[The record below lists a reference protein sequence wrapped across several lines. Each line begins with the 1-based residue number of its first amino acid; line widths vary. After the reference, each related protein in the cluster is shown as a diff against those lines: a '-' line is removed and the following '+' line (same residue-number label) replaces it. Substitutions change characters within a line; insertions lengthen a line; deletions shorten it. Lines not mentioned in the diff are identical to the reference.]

1 MFDSDRNRIY
11 QFNWDDPSHE
21 SIQNVPLSR
30 RWLCAKNEAVRLDWH
45 INLINRVIHDGT
57 PPIRSSLT
65 LVKQKTN
72 QKNPWNLEAAVGRG
86 GETILAAH
94 HIPKGVL
101 CMISTIRFIAGYV
114 RKSSSMKCS
123 VIGSLEVTPSIP
135 RLSLM
140 LWMSG
145 TKGFYRKFSIVFRWF
160 CCCRRRTKLFI
171 FFNLLLQN

>member
-1 MFDSDRNRIY
+1 MMD
-11 QFNWDDPSHE
+11 
-21 SIQNVPLSR
+21 
-30 RWLCAKNEAVRLDWH
+30 EAVRDW
-45 INLINRVIHDGT
+45 IDISIWLT
-57 PPIRSSLT
+57 ASSMTELEVPW
-65 LVKQKTN
+65 LWLNKKQTKNQN
-72 QKNPWNLEAAVGRG
+72 QKKPWNLEAAVGRW

-94 HIPKGVL
+94 RIPEGVL
-101 CMISTIRFIAGYV
+101 LMISTIRLIAGYG

-123 VIGSLEVTPSIP
+123 VRGSLEVTPSIP

-171 FFNLLLQN
+171 VFIFYSRNKWKISTKLVTKTSLGIGN